1 MKKTFTINVSGI
13 IFHIDED
20 AYERLNNYINSVKSH
35 FSKADGKEEIINDIE
50 SRIAEILQEKITDSK
65 QVINIED
72 IKHVISIMGQP
83 FEFDE
88 EDEQEKKEEPYYY
101 QARPVKR
108 LYRDTEDSVIAGICS
123 GIAAYFHTDPIWFRI
138 GFIIAL
144 FSGFG
149 FFLYLILWI
158 AIPEARTTAERLE
171 MRGEKVNISNI
182 EKSIGDEVNNLKDK
196 INDLT
201 NQAKTTYKKKSTQY
215 KPGYDHVLI
224 AFGNIFKYFF
234 KAIIIFIG
242 IILFFVGISLF
253 IAFLASI
260 FGWGG
265 FGVNEHSDIFIGQ
278 FPIFADRFLGGI
290 ANIGLLKVGL
300 FFLIGVPLIMLL
312 YSAVRL
318 IFNIDKIK
326 YIGFTAF
333 NIWIAGLII
342 TAYFAFKIVKDFR
355 YQDYSTKE
363 YMIEQPKSDILYL
376 DVKQNRGYNNY
387 YENDY
392 TVICD
397 DGIII
402 TEDGKFYREP
412 MLRFEESDTDQYQMI
427 IYSYAR
433 GKSRNAA
440 KKLAGKTIYNINQ
453 NDSLLTFDSYFELPD
468 YVNWRDQYLRIELL
482 IPIGKKIHLSY
493 DMDEIIDYHRNY
505 YPYNL
510 PGKTWIMTTSGLKRE
525 INEVSLK
532 EEKESDQDVKRI
544 SNKKHLMLNIYSCNL
559 IM

>member
-20 AYERLNNYINSVKSH
+20 AYERLNSYINSVKSH
-35 FSKADGKEEIINDIE
+35 FSKVDGKEEIINDIE

-72 IKHVISIMGQP
+72 IKHVVSIMGQP

-88 EDEQEKKEEPYYY
+88 EEQEKKEESYYY

-108 LYRDTEDSVIAGICS
+108 LYRDTENSVVAGVCS
-123 GIAAYFHTDPIWFRI
+123 GIAAYFHADPIWFRI

-158 AIPEARTTAERLE
+158 AIPEAKTTAERLE

-182 EKSIGDEVNNLKDK
+182 EKSIKDEVDNLKDK
-196 INDLT
+196 ISDLT

-215 KPGYDHVLI
+215 RPGYDHVLI
-224 AFGNIFKYFF
+224 AFGNIFKYLF

-242 IILFFVGISLF
+242 IILFIVGISLF
-253 IAFLASI
+253 ITFLATI

-265 FGVNEHSDIFIGQ
+265 IVLNEHSNIFITQ
-278 FPIFADRFLGGI
+278 LPIFTDRFLSGVG
-290 ANIGLLKVGL
+290 NIGLLKVGL

-318 IFNIDKIK
+318 IFHIDRVR

-342 TAYFAFKIVKDFR
+342 TAYFAFKILKDFK
-355 YQDYSTKE
+355 YQDYSKKE
-363 YMIEQPKSDILYL
+363 YVIEQPKSDILYL
-376 DVKQNRGYNNY
+376 DVKQNRGYNY
-387 YENDY
+387 YDDNEYVVFCDND
-392 TVICD
+392 
-397 DGIII
+397 III
-402 TEDGKFYREP
+402 TEDGKFFREP
-412 MLRFEESDTDQYQMI
+412 NLRFEESNTDQYQMI

-440 KKLAGKTIYNINQ
+440 KELAQKTVYNFNQ
-453 NDSLLTFDSYFELPD
+453 KDSLLTFDSYFELPD
-468 YVNWRDQYLRIELL
+468 NANWRDQYIRIELL
-482 IPIGKKIHLSY
+482 IPLGKKIHLSY
-493 DMDEIIDYHRNY
+493 DMDEIIDYNRNY

-510 PGKTWIMTTSGLKRE
+510 PGKTWIMTTNGLKRE
-525 INEVSLK
+525 KNEFSLK
-532 EEKESDQDVKRI
+532 GKKESDQEVKKEV
-544 SNKKHLMLNIYSCNL
+544 KKNYFVLNILPCSL
-559 IM
+559 

>member
-1 MKKTFTINVSGI
+1 MKKTFTINVSGT

-20 AYERLNNYINSVKSH
+20 AYERLNSYINSVKSH
-35 FSKADGKEEIINDIE
+35 FSKVEGKEEIINDIE

-72 IKHVISIMGQP
+72 IKHVVSVMGQP

-88 EDEQEKKEEPYYY
+88 EEQEKKEESYYY

-108 LYRDTEDSVIAGICS
+108 LYRDTEDSVIAGVCS

-182 EKSIGDEVNNLKDK
+182 EKSIKDEVENLKGK

-201 NQAKTTYKKKSTQY
+201 DQAKNTFKKKSPQY
-215 KPGYDHVLI
+215 RTGFDHVLI
-224 AFGNIFKYFF
+224 AFGSIFKYLF

-242 IILFFVGISLF
+242 IILFVVGISLF
-253 IAFLASI
+253 ITFLATI

-265 FGVNEHSDIFIGQ
+265 IVLNEHSDIFITQ
-278 FPIFADRFLGGI
+278 FPLFADRFLSGVG
-290 ANIGLLKVGL
+290 NISLLKFGL

-318 IFNIDKIK
+318 IFRIDKVR

-342 TAYFAFKIVKDFR
+342 TAYFAFRILKDFR
-355 YQDYSTKE
+355 YQDYSKKE
-363 YMIEQPKSDILYL
+363 ILIEQPKSDILYL
-376 DVKQNRGYNNY
+376 DVKQNRGYDY
-387 YENDY
+387 YDDNEY
-392 TVICD
+392 VVICD
-397 DGIII
+397 NDIII

-412 MLRFEESDTDQYQMI
+412 KLRFKESNTDQYQMI

-433 GKSRNAA
+433 GKTRNAA
-440 KKLAGKTIYNINQ
+440 KTLAEKTIYNINQ
-453 NDSLLTFDSYFELPD
+453 EDSLLTFNSFFELPNK
-468 YVNWRDQYLRIELL
+468 VNWRDQYLRIELL
-482 IPIGKKIHLSY
+482 IPLGKKIHLSY
-493 DMDEIIDYHRNY
+493 EMDEIIDYHLNY

-510 PGKTWIMTTSGLKRE
+510 PGKTWIMTINGLERE
-525 INEVSLK
+525 KKKFSLK
-532 EEKESDQDVKRI
+532 EEIETYQKVKKEYRKNNFV
-544 SNKKHLMLNIYSCNL
+544 LNIFPYSL
-559 IM
+559 

>member
-20 AYERLNNYINSVKSH
+20 AYERLNNYINSVKNH

-72 IKHVISIMGQP
+72 IKHVVSIMGQP

-88 EDEQEKKEEPYYY
+88 EEQEKKEESYYY
-101 QARPVKR
+101 QPRPVKR
-108 LYRDTEDSVIAGICS
+108 LYRDTEDSVIAGISS

-182 EKSIGDEVNNLKDK
+182 EKSISDEVNNLKDK

-201 NQAKTTYKKKSTQY
+201 NQAKTTYKKKSSQY

-242 IILFFVGISLF
+242 VILFILGISLF
-253 IAFLASI
+253 ITFLAAI

-265 FGVNEHSDIFIGQ
+265 FVFSNSSDIFFGQ
-278 FPIFADRFLGGI
+278 FPVFADRFLYGV

-300 FFLIGVPLIMLL
+300 FFFIGVPLIMLL
-312 YSAVRL
+312 YSAIRL
-318 IFNIDKIK
+318 IFHIDRIR

-342 TAYFAFKIVKDFR
+342 TAFFAFRILKDFR
-355 YQDYSTKE
+355 HQDYSEKE
-363 YMIEQPKSDILYL
+363 FVIEQPMSDILYL
-376 DVKQNRGYNNY
+376 DVKQNRGYHY
-387 YENDY
+387 YNDEEY
-392 TVICD
+392 AIVFD
-397 DGIII
+397 NDVII
-402 TEDGKFYREP
+402 TEDGRFYREP
-412 MLRFEESDTDQYQMI
+412 KLRFEESNTDQYQMI

-433 GKSRNAA
+433 GKTRSAA
-440 KKLAGKTIYNINQ
+440 RKLAEKTIYNINQ
-453 NDSLLTFDSYFELPD
+453 RDSLLTFDSYLELPNN
-468 YVNWRDQYLRIELL
+468 VNWRDQYLKIELL
-482 IPIGKKIHLSY
+482 IPLGKKIHLSY
-493 DMDEIIDYHRNY
+493 DMDEIIEYHFNY

-510 PGKTWIMTTSGLKRE
+510 PGKTWIMTTNGLKRE
-525 INEVSLK
+525 KNEFSFKDETESTGNIKK
-532 EEKESDQDVKRI
+532 EIRKNRFV
-544 SNKKHLMLNIYSCNL
+544 LNIISCSL
-559 IM
+559 